1 MAGIAQNGEETSY
14 FQCGPSG
21 QKENETKG
29 HTRKKQIY
37 KHTYGHTII
46 YKYRHKQRDIEGNI
60 RNRFL
65 SRVCFAKRIF
75 CFRKFICC
83 AYPTMWGKFKNFIQ
97 IIKTSVI
104 DKIVGYSIYALIKPF
119 TGS

>member
-21 QKENETKG
+21 QKENERKG

-46 YKYRHKQRDIEGNI
+46 YKYHHKQRDIEGNI

-75 CFRKFICC
+75 CFR
-83 AYPTMWGKFKNFIQ
+83 KFKNFIQ

-119 TGS
+119 TGR

>member
-46 YKYRHKQRDIEGNI
+46 YKYQHKQRDIEGNI

-83 AYPTMWGKFKNFIQ
+83 AYPTMWGKFKSFIQ

-119 TGS
+119 TGR